1 MHLSATAMVGAR
13 QTEGRL
19 RERRHTRDGVRW
31 ASQDWAPLPSA
42 RALVEA
48 DSPGSVQRAA
58 AGRQARGDADG
69 GLTHRFAKFTPLIDQ
84 AAGRRWADMLVAEQ
98 RTLQTLREVGF
109 EVARSELLDRGG
121 RRSLVLDRF
130 DRRGATP
137 DPPTAQDGFAYLSLQ
152 ELATRIS
159 HRSTGKML
167 GDSAGYEVMM
177 RVAADENLHQL
188 FYRDLAKA
196 ALEADPDGMMVA
208 IERQVTGFTMPGTG
222 IPDFGRHAAAI
233 ARAGI
238 YDLSIHHEQILVP
251 VVLRHWEVDTV
262 TGLGP
267 DGQAA
272 QERLMNYLAKS
283 ERVAKRLAE
292 RRNSD
297 QLSAV

>member
-130 DRRGATP
+130 DRRGARGR
-137 DPPTAQDGFAYLSLQ
+137 AGLASLRPLGALQ
-152 ELATRIS
+152 AEIHHAARQFWRRCGS
-159 HRSTGKML
+159 NQRYPVACRRSPARRGP
-167 GDSAGYEVMM
+167 G
-177 RVAADENLHQL
+177 
-188 FYRDLAKA
+188 
-196 ALEADPDGMMVA
+196 ADPQRRPLLRRRV
-208 IERQVTGFTMPGTG
+208 
-222 IPDFGRHAAAI
+222 GR
-233 ARAGI
+233 AR
-238 YDLSIHHEQILVP
+238 LVG
-251 VVLRHWEVDTV
+251 EVR
-262 TGLGP
+262 P
-267 DGQAA
+267 
-272 QERLMNYLAKS
+272 
-283 ERVAKRLAE
+283 
-292 RRNSD
+292 
-297 QLSAV
+297 